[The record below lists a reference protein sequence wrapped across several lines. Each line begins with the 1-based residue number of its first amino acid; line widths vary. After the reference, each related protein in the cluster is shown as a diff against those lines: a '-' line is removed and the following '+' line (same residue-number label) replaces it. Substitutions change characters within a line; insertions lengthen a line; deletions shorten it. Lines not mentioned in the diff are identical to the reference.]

1 MTINRTTISGI
12 YGLPQGVTELH
23 VESDLRQSVRNA
35 ALAAV
40 AIGLLLL
47 LAL

>member
-1 MTINRTTISGI
+1 MTVNRTTISGI
-12 YGLPQGVTELH
+12 YGLPQGVTELR
-23 VESDLRQSVRNA
+23 VASDLRQSARSA
-35 ALAAV
+35 ALVAV